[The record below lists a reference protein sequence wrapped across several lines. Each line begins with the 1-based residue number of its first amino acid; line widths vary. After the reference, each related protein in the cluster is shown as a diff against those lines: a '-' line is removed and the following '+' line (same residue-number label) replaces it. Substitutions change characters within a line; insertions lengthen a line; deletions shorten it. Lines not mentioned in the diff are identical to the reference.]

1 MRLGVWVDNGSKEV
15 NKLTAIWPKPVFV
28 KLLGSSKPL
37 ATNWTESVAVFLV
50 YLFVLVIVGLV
61 VSFII
66 SFYFSANTII
76 YSLMRK
82 TVDNTA
88 LEDIYM
94 QFDEADVEPTAN
106 ELLPKEEP
114 L

>member
-1 MRLGVWVDNGSKEV
+1 M
-15 NKLTAIWPKPVFV
+15 
-28 KLLGSSKPL
+28 
-37 ATNWTESVAVFLV
+37 
-50 YLFVLVIVGLV
+50 

-88 LEDIYM
+88 FEDIYM
-94 QFDEADVEPTAN
+94 QFDEAEVEPTAN

-114 L
+114 PSSESESKPDESSSEQ